1 MGSRAINRRREAGS
15 EGREREV
22 LTDGRGDGAGGGT
35 GERMD
40 GGTEGRMDG
49 GRRDGGTGGWAAG
62 RKDVV
67 KVEQNQP
74 PRCDD
79 RGAT

>member
-1 MGSRAINRRREAGS
+1 
-15 EGREREV
+15 
-22 LTDGRGDGAGGGT
+22 
-35 GERMD
+35 
-40 GGTEGRMDG
+40 MDG